1 MYVIHKQST
10 KFMFT
15 ALLTLR
21 DIEVSGHNTDLG
33 FKELSPC
40 SHLAGKDPVIPQV
53 WDLIVG
59 VFFAFCLGVFWLA
72 VLRNHHIL
80 GQNLGSNLPIGG
92 FGCYSKKYIK
102 NSAWYINFFFF
113 LINNLIGSLRR
124 TENLIGHIIYWDS
137 RNSLWLL
144 MYLHGKQES

>member
-53 WDLIVG
+53 WDLSV
-59 VFFAFCLGVFWLA
+59 
-72 VLRNHHIL
+72 
-80 GQNLGSNLPIGG
+80 GG
-92 FGCYSKKYIK
+92 FFCFLSWGLLAGSAKKPP
-102 NSAWYINFFFF
+102 
-113 LINNLIGSLRR
+113 
-124 TENLIGHIIYWDS
+124 HS
-137 RNSLWLL
+137 RPESRLKSPNWWLWLL
-144 MYLHGKQES
+144 